1 MTILLCYC
9 QVMAKKKW
17 CVVSANCAVVNAVAG
32 DDVVELACLVEGE
45 FEF

>member
-1 MTILLCYC
+1 
-9 QVMAKKKW
+9 MAKEIG
-17 CVVSANCAVVNAVAG
+17 VLVSANCAVVNAVAG